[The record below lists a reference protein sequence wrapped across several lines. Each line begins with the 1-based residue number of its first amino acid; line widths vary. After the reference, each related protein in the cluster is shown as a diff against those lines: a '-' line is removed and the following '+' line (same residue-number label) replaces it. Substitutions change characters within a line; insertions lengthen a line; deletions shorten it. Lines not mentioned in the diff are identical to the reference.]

1 MRLKWLC
8 DVRPVGIGSQR
19 VSIAGDGT
27 LEIQAVRAADVG
39 DYACA
44 LVSPGGEYYTLLII
58 SSMDANM
65 CLFFNFN

>member
-1 MRLKWLC
+1 MC

-44 LVSPGGEYYTLLII
+44 LVSPGGEDFTLLVV
-58 SSMDANM
+58 SSLNTIFWR
-65 CLFFNFN
+65 LKT